1 MDFAPVEVPVSE
13 VTAKG
18 DVIKIATAANELF
31 YEAKPGL
38 RVLFPFGAM
47 IGCCHPGSRL
57 FARPFNA

>member
-31 YEAKPGL
+31 YEVKPGL
-38 RVLFPFGAM
+38 RVLFPFGA
-47 IGCCHPGSRL
+47 IGCRHPGSRL
-57 FARPFNA
+57 FARRFNA